1 MAKKIGN
8 LCAPTG
14 TYIKDGEERT
24 SWTRCGVLLE
34 TDKGFRVKLDT
45 IPVGGKDQGIWFSVF
60 EDDQGHGQGS
70 APKPAPAPS
79 GAPVAGDDD
88 IPF

>member
-8 LCAPTG
+8 LCAPNG

-24 SWTRCGVLLE
+24 SWIRCGVLLE

-45 IPVGGKDQGIWFSVF
+45 IPVGGEGHGIWFSVF

-70 APKPAPAPS
+70 APKPAQKPS
-79 GAPVAGDDD
+79 QDVDPDRE